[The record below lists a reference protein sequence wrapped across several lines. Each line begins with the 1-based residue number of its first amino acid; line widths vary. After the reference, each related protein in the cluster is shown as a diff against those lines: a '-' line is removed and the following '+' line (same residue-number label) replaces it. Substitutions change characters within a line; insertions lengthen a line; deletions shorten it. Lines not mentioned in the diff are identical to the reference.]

1 MNEEEILEGVL
12 DIISNEG
19 NLPIKFKTLSNK
31 LDLDK
36 NSEKIL
42 SKVIDDL
49 AANYTIIKV
58 RENKF
63 STPSKEG
70 YIVGTF
76 QANEKGF
83 GFVVPDGDDKDDIF
97 VGPRN
102 TCGAFNKDVVLC
114 EITKEKGVSK
124 SAEGKIIAILER
136 GTDTYVG
143 EYQDNK
149 TFGFVKPDSKRM
161 TKDIFIPA
169 KKNLG
174 AVTGEKVVVKI
185 TKYIEDKNPEG
196 EVIEVLGHKDD
207 PGIDILSIIKEY
219 DVPTEFPEDVRK
231 ELEDIPNELDLS
243 TIDISDRK
251 DIRDWMIVTIDGE
264 DTKDIDD
271 AISIDKLENGNYRL
285 GVHIADVS
293 NYVKEGTPLDMEA
306 FKRGNSIY
314 VVDRV
319 IPMLPH
325 KLSNGICSL
334 NEGVDRLALSCI
346 MEIDRNGDR
355 VNYEICK
362 SVINSNKR
370 MTYTEVQG
378 VIDENPEWLET
389 DKEFIDMI
397 GRMKDLENI
406 LFNKRV
412 KRGALEFIT
421 EECKIYLDENGKA
434 CEIKKYERSLAT
446 QIIEEFMLAANET
459 VAEEYSYNELPFVFR
474 SHEEPDAEKLE
485 YVAALVRNMGINF
498 RVDEEKIYPKE
509 LQKVLNEIAGR
520 KEETMLSKLMLRSMK
535 QAKYTPTNDGHF
547 GLAAKYYCHFTSPIR
562 RYADLQIHRIIKENI
577 DLGIIDDRLKHYKHV
592 TAEVATRTSKCE
604 RVADD
609 IEREVEEYKKCEYM
623 EQFVEEEFDG
633 VISGV
638 TGFGIFV
645 ELDNTV
651 EGLIRL
657 ADLDDNYEYDER
669 RYCLIGQHSGRIFTL
684 GDKLRIKVKKVN
696 TELREIDFE
705 FVKAYNEEEGMSE
718 EK

>member
-1 MNEEEILEGVL
+1 MKTEEEIIEGVKE
-12 DIISNEG
+12 IISNNA
-19 NLPIKFKTLSNK
+19 NLPIKFKTLSGK

-36 NSEKIL
+36 NEEKIL
-42 SKVIDDL
+42 SQVIDDL
-49 AANYTIIKV
+49 ADSGELLKV

-63 STPSKEG
+63 STPEKEG
-70 YIVGTF
+70 LIVGTF

-83 GFVVPDGDDKDDIF
+83 GFVLPDGEDEDIF
-97 VGPRN
+97 IGPRN
-102 TCGAFNKDVVLC
+102 INGAFNKDIVLC
-114 EITKEKGVSK
+114 EVTKEKGTK
-124 SAEGKIIAILER
+124 SREGRIVKILER

-149 TFGFVKPDSKRM
+149 TYGFVKPDSRRM
-161 TKDIFIPA
+161 TKDIFIPS
-169 KKNLG
+169 KLNKG
-174 AVTGEKVVVKI
+174 AVTGEKVLVKI
-185 TKYIEDKNPEG
+185 TKYVDDKNPEG
-196 EVIEVLGHKDD
+196 EIIEVLGHKDD
-207 PGIDILSIIKEY
+207 PGVDILSIIKEY
-219 DVPTEFPEDVRK
+219 DVPTEFGEDVRL
-231 ELEDIPNELDLS
+231 ELESIPNE
-243 TIDISDRK
+243 IDSNDIEGRK

-271 AISIDKLENGNYRL
+271 AISIDLLPNGNYRL
-285 GVHIADVS
+285 GVHIADVT
-293 NYVKEGTPLDMEA
+293 NYVKEDSALDKEA

-334 NEGVDRLALSCI
+334 NEGVDRYALSCI
-346 MEIDRNGDR
+346 MEFDRSGDR
-355 VNYEICK
+355 VNYEITK

-378 VIDENPEWLET
+378 VIDNDPKYLEE
-389 DKEFIDMI
+389 DKDFIDMI

-406 LFNKRV
+406 LFQKRI

-459 VAEEYSYNELPFVFR
+459 VAEEYSFNELPFVFR
-474 SHEEPDAEKLE
+474 SHEEPDSEKLE
-485 YVAALVRNMGINF
+485 YVAALVRSIGIPF
-498 RVDEEKIYPKE
+498 RLNEEKIYPKE
-509 LQKVLNEIAGR
+509 IQKVLEQIEGK
-520 KEETMLSKLMLRSMK
+520 KEEGMLSKLMLRSMK

-562 RYADLQIHRIIKENI
+562 RYADLTIHRIIKENI
-577 DLGIIDDRLKHYKHV
+577 EQGIIDDRLKHYKHR

-604 RVADD
+604 RVADE

-623 EQFVEEEFDG
+623 QNYLEEEFDG
-633 VISGV
+633 VVSGV

-651 EGLIRL
+651 EGLVRL
-657 ADLDDNYEYDER
+657 ADLGDNYEYDEK
-669 RYCLIGQHSGRIFTL
+669 RYCLIGQNTGRIFTL
-684 GDKLRIKVKKVN
+684 GDKVRIKVAKVN
-696 TELREIDFE
+696 LEAREIDFE
-705 FVKAYNEEEGMSE
+705 FIKAYNEKESINE
-718 EK
+718 